1 MDSTLTAE
9 QVESITAKFS
19 QVITD
24 QGGTVQAAG
33 MWDRRRL
40 AYEVK
45 GRREGTYI
53 LMVFEGEPALAK
65 ELDRVMRISDEVLRH
80 LITRVEP
87 EHIDIS
93 RIGQPV
99 GEDIE
104 EEPEEEQAEEA
115 PEESEAAESLE
126 LESASVEQAEPAGES
141 AAVEEA
147 SASEEPQEPAASEQ
161 AAENAQESPAEAE
174 EA

>member
-1 MDSTLTAE
+1 MDSTLTPE
-9 QVESITAKFS
+9 QVDSITAKFS
-19 QVITD
+19 QVISD

-33 MWDRRRL
+33 VWDRRRL

-87 EHIDIS
+87 EHIDVS

-99 GEDIE
+99 GDDAEMEPAEADQAEGEAAETLE
-104 EEPEEEQAEEA
+104 EEPAAEETEAAEEVSA
-115 PEESEAAESLE
+115 PEELEES
-126 LESASVEQAEPAGES
+126 P
-141 AAVEEA
+141 
-147 SASEEPQEPAASEQ
+147 ASEEPAQD
-161 AAENAQESPAEAE
+161 AQESPAEAE
-174 EA
+174 QA